1 VVGYEQGDALAA
13 AVRHGFEPVGPLRIW
28 MHGQ

>member
-1 VVGYEQGDALAA
+1 VVGYEHADELAV

-28 MHGQ
+28 LHV